1 MFASSHHYVFILFG
15 FMVICMVLLAS
26 VTIVSRRRD
35 DRLLMDEISQK
46 VKSKVP
52 VPIEWLS
59 KSRNFEVLLKKNG
72 NVLTIIRLSRED
84 NLRIKGT
91 LDVIV
96 PERMYQKIIVGLPYR
111 IGYNPCEHEIEFVES
126 GSGLKT
132 AASNLSTDYEPIR
145 SAKMCMSKLGW

>member
-35 DRLLMDEISQK
+35 DRLLMDDISQK
-46 VKSKVP
+46 VKSRVP

-59 KSRNFEVLLKKNG
+59 KPRNFEVLLKKG
-72 NVLTIIRLSRED
+72 GDVLTIIRLSSED

-91 LDVIV
+91 LDVLV
-96 PERMYQKIIVGLPYR
+96 PERMYQKIIVGLTYR
-111 IGYNPCEHEIEFVES
+111 IGFNPSEHEIEFLES
-126 GSGLKT
+126 GGSLKT

-145 SAKMCMSKLGW
+145 RAQSCMSKLGW